1 MLQRQCTASNVLVYE
16 PTHFAGRALQYR
28 LRNVLPADLSSRRA
42 PFVAWSRQS
51 LILTLI
57 GASLCLAVI
66 FGTNS
71 GKSRALQAQ
80 DLQACHQEK
89 EARVGI
95 PSQANL
101 CSDACRQYK
110 SACSTAQVV
119 VAMQSTLLEALT
131 LKHESAIREHRNIE
145 DSRSALKVLI
155 LSIFLQLSFAL
166 L

>member
-1 MLQRQCTASNVLVYE
+1 MLQQQLLQFHASAMLVCK

-28 LRNVLPADLSSRRA
+28 LPNILPADLSSRRA

-66 FGTNS
+66 FGTKS
-71 GKSRALQAQ
+71 GKSQALQAQ

-95 PSQANL
+95 PSKSNL
-101 CSDACRQYK
+101 CNDC
-110 SACSTAQVV
+110 
-119 VAMQSTLLEALT
+119 MQT
-131 LKHESAIREHRNIE
+131 
-145 DSRSALKVLI
+145 V
-155 LSIFLQLSFAL
+155 QLSLFSCSSGGCYAVKL
-166 L
+166 IGSSHPQARVCYQGA

>member
-1 MLQRQCTASNVLVYE
+1 MLRLRQQQLLQFHASAMLVCK

-66 FGTNS
+66 FGTKS
-71 GKSRALQAQ
+71 GKSQALQAQ

-89 EARVGI
+89 EARVGT
-95 PSQANL
+95 PSKANL
-101 CSDACRQYK
+101 CSDC
-110 SACSTAQVV
+110 
-119 VAMQSTLLEALT
+119 MQT
-131 LKHESAIREHRNIE
+131 
-145 DSRSALKVLI
+145 V
-155 LSIFLQLSFAL
+155 QLSLFNSSSGCCHAVKL
-166 L
+166 IGSSHPQT